1 MIVHIPPGLSQFFYE
16 SYCTLIEY
24 NVCMFFILSHGAFT
38 LQRGA
43 SRAPHSRSCS
53 SSRPRP
59 TFFRGSSV
67 VQQLYFHEV
76 PLCVTT
82 CRHLW
87 HWKYTSDHR
96 FLILVLLPPKRHY
109 EDMPQEAPK
118 GVSVYTAKTS
128 HPPCCSAA

>member
-53 SSRPRP
+53 SSSVRPRP

-76 PLCVTT
+76 PHYTT

-87 HWKYTSDHR
+87 NSDHR
-96 FLILVLLPPKRHY
+96 FLLVPKRH
-109 EDMPQEAPK
+109 EDMSQEAPK
-118 GVSVYTAKTS
+118 GVCAKTS
-128 HPPCCSAA
+128 PSCCSAA

>member
-43 SRAPHSRSCS
+43 SRAPHSSMYYIVIEELQQQQQTQADLFSRLFSCPTALLPRSS
-53 SSRPRP
+53 
-59 TFFRGSSV
+59 T
-67 VQQLYFHEV
+67 LY
-76 PLCVTT
+76 TT

-87 HWKYTSDHR
+87 NSDHR
-96 FLILVLLPPKRHY
+96 FLLVPKRH
-109 EDMPQEAPK
+109 EDMSQEAPK
-118 GVSVYTAKTS
+118 GVCAKTS
-128 HPPCCSAA
+128 PSCCSAA